1 LEVSFSDAL
10 KNFVRRIGGT
20 VCERSVASQHD
31 VQLDRRHFFFNSS
44 NVLNNK
50 NTLNIL
56 RCLISNSIQTHF
68 QLKLPI

>member
-20 VCERSVASQHD
+20 VGERSVASQHD
-31 VQLDRRHFFFNSS
+31 VQLNRRQFFFNLS

-56 RCLISNSIQTHF
+56 LRLISNSIQTHF
-68 QLKLPI
+68 QLKL